1 MANPPSFTPTAP
13 HERSWPDDW
22 IVATGSSADYTF
34 PMLSILSSISRLPPL
49 TGGYPSSLACRLVL
63 AVAVLA
69 TPFATHAANSRTLE
83 DVEQQFHDTAAR
95 LKALDDEI
103 ASSKVLKSELQ
114 KALEAAQSRV
124 GEREERLQGLDRE
137 IARFDKKLN
146 SLNAMIAEAQQG
158 VQERQQQ
165 LAQALRNA
173 QVIGQQTGLK
183 IVLQNDDP
191 ALADRLAVYTEHV
204 LAAQNAAIAE
214 QVAVLN
220 SIKEA
225 HETSLKDRN
234 WLNYIKKKAD
244 QQRKSYVTTA
254 ITKQNT
260 LGEIEAGLN
269 QKTQTV
275 AELKADQQR
284 LQSLM
289 DELKN
294 LQSAQSGYFI
304 AGKGEYPAP
313 VTGELFARFGDV
325 KSVGK
330 LRWSGLFIKAS
341 QGQAVRAVADG
352 EVIYSDFLQ
361 GFGMLVIIDHGDGYT
376 SLYGGNRNVTV
387 PIGQWTESGATIATV
402 GDSGGQNISGVY
414 FEIRHNAKAVNPEE
428 WLKPD
433 FQMAKRQ

>member
-1 MANPPSFTPTAP
+1 MTCWWSQALQPTTLCPMACLL
-13 HERSWPDDW
+13 R
-22 IVATGSSADYTF
+22 
-34 PMLSILSSISRLPPL
+34 SISRMRPL
-49 TGGYPSSLACRLVL
+49 TGISLPALAACLVF
-63 AVAVLA
+63 AMTVLA
-69 TPFATHAANSRTLE
+69 TPRASYAENSRTLE
-83 DVEQQFHDTAAR
+83 DVEQQFLDTAAR

-103 ASSKVLKSELQ
+103 ASSKVLKSQLQ
-114 KALEAAQSRV
+114 KALETAQNSV
-124 GEREERLQGLDRE
+124 GEREERLQGLDQE
-137 IARFDKKLN
+137 IERFDRKLD

-158 VQERQQQ
+158 VEVRQQE

-173 QVIGQQTGLK
+173 QVIGQQTALK
-183 IVLQNDDP
+183 IILQNDDP

-214 QVAVLN
+214 QVTVLN

-244 QQRKSYVTTA
+244 QQRENYVATA
-254 ITKQNT
+254 STKQNS
-260 LGEIEAGLN
+260 LGEVEAGLD
-269 QKTQTV
+269 QKTRSV
-275 AELKADQQR
+275 AQLKADQQR

-294 LQSAQSGYFI
+294 LQSTQSGYFS
-304 AGKGEYPAP
+304 AGKGQYPAP
-313 VTGELFARFGDV
+313 VAGQLFARFGDV

-352 EVIYSDFLQ
+352 EVIYGNFLQ
-361 GFGMLVIIDHGDGYT
+361 GFGMLVIVDHGDGYT
-376 SLYGGNRNVTV
+376 SLYGGNRDVTV
-387 PIGQWTESGATIATV
+387 HIGQWVESGATIATV

-428 WLKPD
+428 WLNPD
-433 FQMAKRQ
+433 FQVAKRQ

>member
-1 MANPPSFTPTAP
+1 MASHRSFTLTASN
-13 HERSWPDDW
+13 ERSRSNNR
-22 IVATGSSADYTF
+22 VVVTGAAADYTF
-34 PMLSILSSISRLPPL
+34 PMSSILSSISLMRAS
-49 TGGYPSSLACRLVL
+49 TGRFPSALACCLVC
-63 AVAVLA
+63 AVAVLV
-69 TPFATHAANSRTLE
+69 TPLTTHAETSRTLE
-83 DVEQQFHDTAAR
+83 DVEQQFLDTAAR

-103 ASSKVLKSELQ
+103 ASSKALKSELQ
-114 KALEAAQSRV
+114 KALDAAQSRV

-137 IARFDKKLN
+137 IARFDKKLG
-146 SLNAMIAEAQQG
+146 SLNAMIADAQQG
-158 VQERQQQ
+158 VQVRQQE

-183 IVLQNDDP
+183 IILQNDDP

-204 LAAQNAAIAE
+204 LSAQNAAIAE

-234 WLNYIKKKAD
+234 WLNYIKKKAS
-244 QQRKSYVTTA
+244 QQRENHVTTA
-254 ITKQNT
+254 TTKQNT
-260 LGEIEAGLN
+260 LGEVEAGLD

-294 LQSAQSGYFI
+294 LQSAQSGYFT
-304 AGKGEYPAP
+304 AGKGQYPAP

-376 SLYGGNRNVTV
+376 SLYGGNRDVTV
-387 PIGQWTESGATIATV
+387 PIGQWVESGATIATV

-428 WLKPD
+428 WLSPD